1 MGLHAKA
8 GKAPRYERG
17 GVVRRLPGADGN
29 QRLTALTGAVLL
41 VLLAVEGF
49 TLVSLGPMLPVHF
62 FVGMLLVGPVLLKA
76 GSTGYRFVRYYSG
89 APDYRRK
96 GPPLPLL
103 RLIGPFVVLSSL
115 AVLGTG
121 VLLAFAGPGNRQ
133 FLFLHKASFVIWFV
147 LMTIH
152 VLAYIWRVPG
162 LIAADLRS
170 GRGAGRDAGA
180 PLPATGRVARWA
192 AVVVALASSVIL
204 AAATLHLD
212 ALWPGFHH

>member
-1 MGLHAKA
+1 MHSKA
-8 GKAPRYERG
+8 GMAPRSERG
-17 GVVRRLPGADGN
+17 SVLRRLPGADGN
-29 QRLTALTGAVLL
+29 ERLTALTGAVLL

-49 TLVSLGPMLPVHF
+49 TLVALRPLLPVHF

-76 GSTGYRFVRYYSG
+76 GSTGYRFVRYYAG

-96 GPPLPLL
+96 GPPNPLL
-103 RLIGPFVVLSSL
+103 RLIGPFVLLSSL

-152 VLAYIWRVPG
+152 VLAYVWRVPG
-162 LIAADLRS
+162 LIAADR
-170 GRGAGRDAGA
+170 RR
-180 PLPATGRVARWA
+180 PATGRAARWA
-192 AVVVALASSVIL
+192 AVAVALASSVIL
-204 AAATLHLD
+204 AAATLHLA
-212 ALWPGFHH
+212 ALWP